1 MDAIPH
7 HFKPDEGFARALDAA
22 DSLASLRTEFAIPD
36 GPDGSPQ
43 IYLLGNSLGLMPKAV
58 HGILEEEV
66 DNWAR
71 LAIDGHFAGKVP
83 WASYPE
89 AINPALARVVGAEP
103 DEVVAMNTLTV
114 NLHLML
120 ASFYRPAG
128 TRVKVLMEDRAFPSD
143 RYAVASH
150 LQLRGVDPAEAIVVA
165 RPREGEESLRTE
177 DIERLLAEQGKDIA
191 LVMLSGVNYLTG
203 QWFDLGRIAAA
214 ARREGCMVGYDL
226 AHAAGNVPLSLHDW
240 DVDFAVWCTYKYM
253 NAGPGAVAAAF
264 VHRRHGSDPS
274 IPRLSGW
281 WGQTMANRFA
291 MGPVYQPAAG
301 AGGWELSNPP
311 ILSLAPLRASLE
323 QFDRVGMT
331 ALRQKSESLTGYLAA
346 LLADIP
352 ADQLVLWTPEDAG
365 ARGCQLSYQI
375 PGRGRAVHDRL
386 RALGVVPDY
395 REPDV
400 VRFAPAPFYNT
411 YTEMWR
417 VAQAVR
423 EALTEVGA

>member
-1 MDAIPH
+1 MDHIPH
-7 HFKPDEGFARALDAA
+7 HFSPDEGFARALDAA
-22 DSLASLRTEFAIPD
+22 DPLAPLRAEFAIPD
-36 GPDGSPQ
+36 GPDGTPVT
-43 IYLLGNSLGLMPKAV
+43 YLLGNSLGLMPLAV
-58 HGILEEEV
+58 RGILEEEA

-71 LAIDGHFAGKVP
+71 LAIDGHFSAKVP
-83 WASYPE
+83 WANYSE

-150 LQLRGVDPAEAIVVA
+150 LALRGVDPAGAMLVA

-177 DIERLLAEQGKDIA
+177 DIEGLLAEQGKDIA

-214 ARREGCMVGYDL
+214 ARRQGCMVGYDL
-226 AHAAGNVPLSLHDW
+226 AHAAGNVPLALHDW
-240 DVDFAVWCTYKYM
+240 DVDFAVWCHYKYL
-253 NAGPGAVAAAF
+253 NAGPGAVAGAF
-264 VHRRHGSDPS
+264 IHRRHGSDAS

-291 MGPVYQPAAG
+291 MGPVYQAATG

-311 ILSLAPLRASLE
+311 IFSLAPLRASLE
-323 QFDRVGMT
+323 QFDRVGMA
-331 ALRQKSESLTGYLAA
+331 ALRQKSEGLTGYLAA
-346 LLADIP
+346 LLSGLP
-352 ADQLVLWTPEDAG
+352 AEQLVLWTPADPG
-365 ARGCQLSYQI
+365 ARGCQLSFQL

-386 RALGVVPDY
+386 RALGIAPDY

-417 VAQAVR
+417 VGQAVR
-423 EALTEVGA
+423 RALTEAGA